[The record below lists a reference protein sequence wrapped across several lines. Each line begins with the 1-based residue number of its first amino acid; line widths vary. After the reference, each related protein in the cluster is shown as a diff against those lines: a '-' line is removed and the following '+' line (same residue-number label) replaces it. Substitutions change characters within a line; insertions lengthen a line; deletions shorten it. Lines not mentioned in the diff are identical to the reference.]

1 MVDLIDIRDFLAEY
15 VVERNNSLRF
25 SFTDSSVDIE
35 WELSKLSWWFTLDGL
50 KSYLI
55 DFSELRDSVRLRM
68 SLNVGTSR
76 RDYHKEFRELEC
88 YDLDIQIQLRGT
100 YKDTLYIEIYITEI
114 NSLAEI
120 LDTLCF
126 ILREYYV

>member
-15 VVERNNSLRF
+15 VVERNNSLGF

-68 SLNVGTSR
+68 NLNVGTSR

>member
-15 VVERNNSLRF
+15 VVERNNSLGF

-55 DFSELRDSVRLRM
+55 DFSELRDSVRLRVN
-68 SLNVGTSR
+68 LNVGTSR

-114 NSLAEI
+114 DSLAEI

>member
-15 VVERNNSLRF
+15 VVERNNSLGF

-68 SLNVGTSR
+68 NLNVGTSR

-114 NSLAEI
+114 DSLAEI

>member
-15 VVERNNSLRF
+15 VVERNNSLGF

-68 SLNVGTSR
+68 NLNVGTSR

-100 YKDTLYIEIYITEI
+100 YKDTL
-114 NSLAEI
+114 I
-120 LDTLCF
+120 LKF
-126 ILREYYV
+126 I